1 MKKIL
6 LTLLLFVSYSP
17 LQAQDIEVKKFEPLE
32 KDQTAVTSPRKDING
47 TACGLVKVALK
58 ELGAEFEG
66 NVMGDVQY
74 TGSEYL
80 VYLPN
85 GTKRLGI
92 KHPDYLPT
100 TVVFANYGTKKIS
113 SSTTYELKVK
123 TNKKKAKVDNSK
135 KGMAVFNI
143 KPSNAMLLIDG
154 QIADGSGGAYTLSL
168 PYGTHYYTV
177 KLKDFSINNQVVQ
190 IDKNAKNINV
200 DLTEFFAK
208 VAVSCDMDDVS
219 VFIDDEL
226 MGNGSWV
233 GGLIPGRHVFEVKK
247 EGFHTQSKTIE
258 VEEGA
263 ELSLR
268 FENLKSLT
276 GGIKVDYK
284 PFGSEI
290 YLDGVQI
297 GVTPIE
303 RNNISVGEHQL
314 TIKKKSGGEK
324 IITIKVFEDR
334 EFFAKVAVSC
344 DMDDVSVFIDDE
356 LMGNGSWVG
365 GLIPGRHV
373 FEVKKEGFHTQS
385 KTIEVEEGAELSL
398 RFENLKSLTGGIKV
412 DYKPFGS
419 EIYLDGVQIGV
430 TPIERNNISVGEH
443 QLTIKK
449 KSGGEKNIT
458 IKVFEDRTL
467 EVKGYLPM
475 SDIEVL
481 MDEVGIGNGCAMN
494 ILGQYYAFDA
504 EITSLIDGPCFECI
518 EELDKEIAED
528 ENARQLWRDASSKSD
543 RERVNEAIKWFGK
556 AITATYRSGHE
567 VGKFYAMLALSEC
580 YARLGNYNDSF
591 KWAKKCYDEYKG
603 EGWTTSYYLA
613 WHYYYGKGTESNVS
627 MAKQLLNAVTG
638 YNSKYTA
645 ELLKKITERSASPN
659 DLSSYWHFSLSYQQ
673 SFGY

>member
-200 DLTEFFAK
+200 DLT
-208 VAVSCDMDDVS
+208 
-219 VFIDDEL
+219 
-226 MGNGSWV
+226 
-233 GGLIPGRHVFEVKK
+233 
-247 EGFHTQSKTIE
+247 
-258 VEEGA
+258 
-263 ELSLR
+263 
-268 FENLKSLT
+268 
-276 GGIKVDYK
+276 
-284 PFGSEI
+284 
-290 YLDGVQI
+290 
-297 GVTPIE
+297 
-303 RNNISVGEHQL
+303 
-314 TIKKKSGGEK
+314 
-324 IITIKVFEDR
+324 

>member
-1 MKKIL
+1 MYRIRIISIVFFL
-6 LTLLLFVSYSP
+6 ICIGTIY
-17 LQAQDIEVKKFEPLE
+17 AQDIEVKKFEPLE

-58 ELGAEFEG
+58 EPGAEFEG
-66 NVMGDVQY
+66 NVMGDVQF

-80 VYLPN
+80 VYMPN
-85 GTKRLGI
+85 GSKRLGI

-100 TVVFANYGTKKIS
+100 TIVFADYGTKRVA

-177 KLKDFSINNQVVQ
+177 KLKDFSINNQIVQ
-190 IDKNAKNINV
+190 IDKNVKNINV

-334 EFFAKVAVSC
+334 
-344 DMDDVSVFIDDE
+344 
-356 LMGNGSWVG
+356 
-365 GLIPGRHV
+365 
-373 FEVKKEGFHTQS
+373 
-385 KTIEVEEGAELSL
+385 
-398 RFENLKSLTGGIKV
+398 
-412 DYKPFGS
+412 
-419 EIYLDGVQIGV
+419 
-430 TPIERNNISVGEH
+430 
-443 QLTIKK
+443 
-449 KSGGEKNIT
+449 
-458 IKVFEDRTL
+458 TL

-481 MDEVGIGNGCAMN
+481 MDEAGIGNGCAMN

-518 EELDKEIAED
+518 EELNKEIAED

>member
-1 MKKIL
+1 MKLK
-6 LTLLLFVSYSP
+6 LLLVLIFLIPVWVY
-17 LQAQDIEVKKFEPLE
+17 AQDIEVKKFEPLE

-58 ELGAEFEG
+58 EPGAEFEG
-66 NVMGDVQY
+66 NVMGDVQF

-80 VYLPN
+80 VYMPN
-85 GTKRLGI
+85 GSKRLGI

-100 TVVFANYGTKKIS
+100 TIVFADYGTKRVA

-123 TNKKKAKVDNSK
+123 TNKKKAKIDNSK

-177 KLKDFSINNQVVQ
+177 KLKDFSINNQIVQ
-190 IDKNAKNINV
+190 IDKNVKNINV

-324 IITIKVFEDR
+324 K
-334 EFFAKVAVSC
+334 
-344 DMDDVSVFIDDE
+344 
-356 LMGNGSWVG
+356 
-365 GLIPGRHV
+365 
-373 FEVKKEGFHTQS
+373 
-385 KTIEVEEGAELSL
+385 
-398 RFENLKSLTGGIKV
+398 
-412 DYKPFGS
+412 
-419 EIYLDGVQIGV
+419 
-430 TPIERNNISVGEH
+430 
-443 QLTIKK
+443 
-449 KSGGEKNIT
+449 IT

-481 MDEVGIGNGCAMN
+481 MDEAGVGNGCAMN

-504 EITSLIDGPCFECI
+504 EITSLIAGPCFECI

-638 YNSKYTA
+638 YNSKYTDD
-645 ELLKKITERSASPN
+645 LLKKITERSASPN

>member
-1 MKKIL
+1 MKTGFFLTIL
-6 LTLLLFVSYSP
+6 IFCTVSMY
-17 LQAQDIEVKKFEPLE
+17 AQDIEVKKFEPLE
-32 KDQTAVTSPRKDING
+32 KDQTAALSPRKDING
-47 TACGLVKVALK
+47 VTCGLVKVLLK
-58 ELGAEFEG
+58 EPGAEFEG
-66 NVMGDVQY
+66 NVMGDVQF

-80 VYLPN
+80 VYMPN
-85 GTKRLGI
+85 GSKRLGI

-100 TVVFANYGTKKIS
+100 TIVFADYGTKRVA

-123 TNKKKAKVDNSK
+123 ANKKKAKVDNSK

-324 IITIKVFEDR
+324 
-334 EFFAKVAVSC
+334 
-344 DMDDVSVFIDDE
+344 
-356 LMGNGSWVG
+356 
-365 GLIPGRHV
+365 
-373 FEVKKEGFHTQS
+373 
-385 KTIEVEEGAELSL
+385 
-398 RFENLKSLTGGIKV
+398 
-412 DYKPFGS
+412 
-419 EIYLDGVQIGV
+419 
-430 TPIERNNISVGEH
+430 
-443 QLTIKK
+443 
-449 KSGGEKNIT
+449 NIT

-504 EITSLIDGPCFECI
+504 EITSLIAGPCFECI

>member
-1 MKKIL
+1 MRFCWGI
-6 LTLLLFVSYSP
+6 LLLFVSGISY
-17 LQAQDIEVKKFEPLE
+17 AQDIEVKKFEPLE
-32 KDQTAVTSPRKDING
+32 KDQMAVTSPRKDING

-58 ELGAEFEG
+58 EPGAEFEG
-66 NVMGDVQY
+66 NVMGDVKF

-80 VYLPN
+80 VYMPN
-85 GTKRLGI
+85 GSKRLGI

-100 TVVFANYGTKKIS
+100 TVVFADYGTKKVA
-113 SSTTYELKVK
+113 SSTTYVLKVK
-123 TNKKKAKVDNSK
+123 ANKKKAKIDNSK

-177 KLKDFSINNQVVQ
+177 KLKDFSINNQIVQ
-190 IDKNAKNINV
+190 IDKNVKNINV

-324 IITIKVFEDR
+324 K
-334 EFFAKVAVSC
+334 
-344 DMDDVSVFIDDE
+344 
-356 LMGNGSWVG
+356 
-365 GLIPGRHV
+365 
-373 FEVKKEGFHTQS
+373 
-385 KTIEVEEGAELSL
+385 
-398 RFENLKSLTGGIKV
+398 
-412 DYKPFGS
+412 
-419 EIYLDGVQIGV
+419 
-430 TPIERNNISVGEH
+430 
-443 QLTIKK
+443 
-449 KSGGEKNIT
+449 IT

-481 MDEVGIGNGCAMN
+481 MDEAGIGNGCAMN

-504 EITSLIDGPCFECI
+504 EITSLIAGPCFECI
-518 EELDKEIAED
+518 EELNKEIAED

-603 EGWTTSYYLA
+603 EGWITSYYLA

-673 SFGY
+673 SFDY

>member
-1 MKKIL
+1 MKKIYL
-6 LTLLLFVSYSP
+6 LLIIIFYVNITLL
-17 LQAQDIEVKKFEPLE
+17 AQDIEVKKFEPLE

-47 TACGLVKVALK
+47 VACGLVKVALK
-58 ELGAEFEG
+58 EPGAEFEG
-66 NVMGDVQY
+66 NVMGDVQF

-80 VYLPN
+80 VYMPN
-85 GTKRLGI
+85 GSKRLGI
-92 KHPDYLPT
+92 KHPDYMPT
-100 TVVFANYGTKKIS
+100 TIVFADYGTKRVA

-123 TNKKKAKVDNSK
+123 ANKKKAKVDDSK

-177 KLKDFSINNQVVQ
+177 KLKDFSINNQMVK

-324 IITIKVFEDR
+324 K
-334 EFFAKVAVSC
+334 
-344 DMDDVSVFIDDE
+344 
-356 LMGNGSWVG
+356 
-365 GLIPGRHV
+365 
-373 FEVKKEGFHTQS
+373 
-385 KTIEVEEGAELSL
+385 
-398 RFENLKSLTGGIKV
+398 
-412 DYKPFGS
+412 
-419 EIYLDGVQIGV
+419 
-430 TPIERNNISVGEH
+430 
-443 QLTIKK
+443 
-449 KSGGEKNIT
+449 IT

-481 MDEVGIGNGCAMN
+481 MDEAGIGNGCAMN